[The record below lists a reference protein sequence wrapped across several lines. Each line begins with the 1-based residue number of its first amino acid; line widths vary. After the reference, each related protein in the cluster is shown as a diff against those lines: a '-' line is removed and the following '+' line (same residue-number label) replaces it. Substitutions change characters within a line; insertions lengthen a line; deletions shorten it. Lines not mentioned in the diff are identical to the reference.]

1 MTHTTF
7 GKIITTSLNRAGET
21 KRTSTHISVN
31 LNNTSFAVIS
41 LNITRNDKVYVIKMS
56 PNSLYNQLYNNGFFP
71 MLLTNFR
78 KKNENRK
85 EISFYFLYKHLK
97 TSLGK
102 WILITTH
109 VHGSH
114 FSGLTKLLTF
124 FILFYTESNLA
135 NNTQIHLHSTK
146 ISLTNNK
153 FPQFSSI
160 LCDFP
165 RLENFS

>member
-7 GKIITTSLNRAGET
+7 GKTITTTLNRAGET

-78 KKNENRK
+78 KKKNENMK
-85 EISFYFLYKHLK
+85 EISFHFLYKHLK
-97 TSLGK
+97 TSLSK
-102 WILITTH
+102 WILITSH

-114 FSGLTKLLTF
+114 FSGLTKFLTF
-124 FILFYTESNLA
+124 PISPVLFYTQSNLA
-135 NNTQIHLHSTK
+135 NNTQIHLKKH
-146 ISLTNNK
+146 
-153 FPQFSSI
+153 
-160 LCDFP
+160 
-165 RLENFS
+165 